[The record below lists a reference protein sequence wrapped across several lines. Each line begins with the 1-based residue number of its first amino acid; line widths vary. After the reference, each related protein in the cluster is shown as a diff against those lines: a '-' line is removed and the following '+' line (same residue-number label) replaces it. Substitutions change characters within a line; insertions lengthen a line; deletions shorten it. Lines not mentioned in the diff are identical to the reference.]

1 MPMEGQNVEEHSVS
15 TSLLWLALQS
25 LSMTWL
31 I

>member
-1 MPMEGQNVEEHSVS
+1 MPMEGQNDEDHSGS
-15 TSLLWLALQS
+15 TRLLWLALQS